1 MKKHFKKLINNLVDL
16 SFKDGV
22 TIEHQV
28 IKAIKA
34 LKSLP
39 KYQAIETLTE
49 YVKRLKRLEGR
60 HTMRV
65 ESVIPLNKVQLQ
77 TIKKNVEKKVK
88 VTKIVTQANPAILG
102 GFILK
107 IGDEV
112 WDASILDRINQVK
125 EAIIHGRP
133 D

>member
-1 MKKHFKKLINNLVDL
+1 MKKHLKKLINNLVDL

-22 TIEHQV
+22 TIERQAV
-28 IKAIKA
+28 RAIKI

-49 YVKRLKRLEGR
+49 YIRQLKRLER
-60 HTMRV
+60 QHTMYI
-65 ESVIPLNKVQLQ
+65 ESVIPLNKVQLKN
-77 TIKKNVEKKVK
+77 IKRNIEKKVK
-88 VTKIVTQANPAILG
+88 VTKIITEVNPAILG

-107 IGDEV
+107 VGDEV
-112 WDASILDRINQVK
+112 WDASVLAHLNQVK
-125 EAIIHGRP
+125 EAISHGRP

>member
-65 ESVIPLNKVQLQ
+65 ESVISLNKVQLQ